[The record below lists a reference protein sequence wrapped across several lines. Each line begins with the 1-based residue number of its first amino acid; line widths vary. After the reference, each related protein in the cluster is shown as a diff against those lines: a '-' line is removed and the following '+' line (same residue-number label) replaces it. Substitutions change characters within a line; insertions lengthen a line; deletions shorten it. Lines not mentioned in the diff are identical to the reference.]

1 MKKLFIFL
9 TFIIAVAF
17 VVLMANID
25 KKLDLK
31 KQAHIHD
38 NINKILLKTIDS
50 EEIPPLSLAI
60 ALSSSRSIQ
69 DVVLN
74 DDKILGHKVLKA
86 SAESLKKH
94 SNKVNIHIQIFTKN
108 LNVFARSWE
117 SSTPT
122 IPLVT
127 GRKAALRES
136 IKYKKPITGI
146 DYGLPL
152 GIKSSS
158 MIVYKDEFL
167 GILEVTTPY
176 DLIVSKIR
184 EYGIEIVPL
193 ISLNF
198 VPMIY
203 VEQKNLFT
211 VGGTLVVANE
221 NANHALINRLKELN
235 EKELS
240 ELMTNDFV
248 LTSSHFFAS
257 YSLKNSHGQKLGAFI
272 AIIKKDDYKDF
283 LGEQKSFLRSV
294 YTIDSSKEDVYNYIK
309 NREQNIFSGIEKEHL
324 IKLNNLADGKDKLD
338 MYEASK
344 VILQDYSKE
353 ELIELILRDKDNK
366 PIVGE
371 IK

>member
-9 TFIIAVAF
+9 AFIIAIAF
-17 VVLMANID
+17 AILMINTG

-38 NINKILLKTIDS
+38 NINKILLKSIDS
-50 EEIPPLSLAI
+50 EKTPPLSLAI

-69 DVVLN
+69 DVVLDN
-74 DDKILGHKVLKA
+74 DRDLGHKVLKA
-86 SAESLKKH
+86 SALSLKKH
-94 SNKVNIHIQIFTKN
+94 SSKAEIYIQIFTKD
-108 LNVFARSWE
+108 LDVFARSWE
-117 SSTPT
+117 SSTPV

-127 GRKAALRES
+127 GRKAALKES
-136 IKYKKPITGI
+136 IKYKKPMTGI
-146 DYGLPL
+146 DFGLPL

-158 MIVYKDEFL
+158 MIMYKNDFL

-176 DLIVSKIR
+176 EKIVSKIR

-203 VEQKNLFT
+203 IEQKNLFT
-211 VGGTLVVANE
+211 VGGTLAVANQ
-221 NANHALINRLKELN
+221 NTNHALINRLKALN
-235 EKELS
+235 EKELN

-257 YSLKNSHGQKLGAFI
+257 YALKNSQGQRLGAFI

-283 LGEQKSFLRSV
+283 LGEQKSLLRSV
-294 YTIDSSKEDVYNYIK
+294 YTIDSSQEDVYNYIK
-309 NREQNIFSGIEKEHL
+309 NREKNIFSDIKQKHL
-324 IKLNNLADGKDKLD
+324 IELNNLADSKDKLD
-338 MYEASK
+338 MHEASK

-353 ELIELILRDKDNK
+353 DLIELILRGRDNK
-366 PIVGE
+366 KIEGE